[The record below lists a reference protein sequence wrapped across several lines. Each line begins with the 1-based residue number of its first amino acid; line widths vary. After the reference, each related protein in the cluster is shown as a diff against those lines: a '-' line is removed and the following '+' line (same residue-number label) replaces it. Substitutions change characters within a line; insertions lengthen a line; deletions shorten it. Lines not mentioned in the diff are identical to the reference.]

1 MFEFF
6 KNKKFKNKKFN
17 DKETDKPPPLPELLG
32 FRLGGAVELN
42 ELKLRIIDGQT
53 TFENVAKTQVIQSIG
68 VVKLDEHATIVRYY
82 TDDDGFFQLILNGGM
97 TESHIEDLKLWFFYE
112 TQGVSNDA
120 AWEKQLKSGISQPV
134 YTLDGQQFYR
144 VWNDVGDDSP
154 PVSMTE
160 NTTDSEGNES
170 ATDQFVMLYERESK
184 PDFFEFLLR
193 CGEEKIIEN
202 QSERCVVV
210 STGINLNQADFE
222 IIS

>member
-1 MFEFF
+1 MFDFF
-6 KNKKFKNKKFN
+6 KGKKFN
-17 DKETDKPPPLPELLG
+17 NKETDTQKPLLPELLG

-42 ELKLRIIDGQT
+42 ELKLRIINGLT
-53 TFENVAKTQVIQSIG
+53 TFENVAKTQVIQSVG

-97 TESHIEDLKLWFFYE
+97 TESHIEDLKLWFFYD

-120 AWEKQLKSGISQPV
+120 EWEKQLKSGLSKPV
-134 YTLDGQQFYR
+134 YTLNGQQFDR
-144 VWNDVGDDSP
+144 VWNEVGDSP

-160 NTTDSEGNES
+160 NTTDSEGSES
-170 ATDQFVMLYERESK
+170 TTDQFVMLYERESK
-184 PDFFEFLLR
+184 ADFFEFLLL

-202 QSERCVVV
+202 QPERCVVV
-210 STGINLNQADFE
+210 STGINLSQADFE